1 MTIQKA
7 AAAGGR
13 AIPLAVSGAFH
24 SPFMEE
30 ASEKLHGLLN
40 SLPLSPPALPLY
52 ANATAL
58 PYGEN
63 PAELLSRQVKSP
75 VQWQKTVENMLADGY
90 DTFIEVGAG
99 KTLAGLIKK
108 IGGAKR
114 ICNVTDCATL
124 QATLEALKEDSA
136 C

>member
-1 MTIQKA
+1 M
-7 AAAGGR
+7 R
-13 AIPLAVSGAFH
+13 PYH
-24 SPFMEE
+24 E
-30 ASEKLHGLLN
+30 AQTEGFV
-40 SLPLSPPALPLY
+40 
-52 ANATAL
+52 L

-108 IGGAKR
+108 IGGTKR